1 MSSEPI
7 DPKSSARA
15 FYAVQLKRLRTERKL
30 TQAELGGHPAVMVSD
45 KLIGHVENCYRPP
58 THRLS
63 KGLDKAFELS
73 EFFESLYVAIKRE
86 SGIPSQFWDYAEQEA
101 IACGIKSYQ
110 HFLIQGLVQTEEYAR
125 EVLRA
130 GQRPDRLDELVAA
143 RLRRQEILRGD
154 DPPWFTVLLDEA
166 VIRRLVGDRGI
177 MRRQLEHLLITMEE
191 PNITLRIVPAGA
203 PVYLSG
209 AFNLLSFHEAP
220 SIAYVEGVGGHGQI
234 IEPGRQVSDLEVLFD
249 QAGAQALPVGDSAK
263 LILAVLEDL

>member
-1 MSSEPI
+1 MSNEPI

-15 FYAVQLKRLRTERKL
+15 FYAVQLKRLRSERKL

-58 THRLS
+58 TLRLS
-63 KGLDKAFELS
+63 EGLDKAFDMR
-73 EFFESLYVAIKRE
+73 EFFEGMYAAIKRE
-86 SGIPSQFWDYAEQEA
+86 SGIPSQFWDYAEQESL
-101 IACGIKSYQ
+101 ACGIKSYQ
-110 HFLIQGLVQTEEYAR
+110 HFLVQGLVQTEEYAR
-125 EVLRA
+125 EVLRV

-143 RLRRQEILRGD
+143 RLNRQEILRSE
-154 DPPWFTVLLDEA
+154 DPPWLTILLDES
-166 VIRRLVGDRGI
+166 VIRRVVGNRGI
-177 MRRQLEHLLITMEE
+177 MQRQLEHLLAMMQG
-191 PNITLRIVPAGA
+191 PNVVIRIVPSGA

-209 AFNLLSFHEAP
+209 AFNLLSFHDAP

-263 LILAVLEDL
+263 LIRAVLEDL

>member
-1 MSSEPI
+1 MSNEPI

-58 THRLS
+58 TLRLS
-63 KGLDKAFELS
+63 KGLDRAFDIR
-73 EFFESLYVAIKRE
+73 EFFEGLYAAIKRE

-101 IACGIKSYQ
+101 LACGIKSYQ
-110 HFLIQGLVQTEEYAR
+110 NFLIQGLLQTEEYAR
-125 EVLRA
+125 EVLRV

-143 RLRRQEILRGD
+143 RLNRQEILRGD
-154 DPPWFTVLLDEA
+154 VPPWLTVLLDES
-166 VIRRLVGDRGI
+166 VIRRVVGDSGV
-177 MRRQLEHLLITMEE
+177 MQRQLQHLLRLMQE
-191 PNITLRIVPAGA
+191 PNITIRVVPAGA

-209 AFNLLSFHEAP
+209 AFNLLSFHEGP
-220 SIAYVEGVGGHGQI
+220 GIAYVEGVGGHGQI

-263 LILAVLEDL
+263 LIQAVLEDL